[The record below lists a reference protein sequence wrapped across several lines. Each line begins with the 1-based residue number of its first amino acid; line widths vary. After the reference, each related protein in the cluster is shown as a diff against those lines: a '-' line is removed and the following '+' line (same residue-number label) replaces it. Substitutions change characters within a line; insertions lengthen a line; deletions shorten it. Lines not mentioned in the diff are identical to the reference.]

1 MKSIFLIGF
10 MGSGKSTVGQCLADQ
25 LDWQFVDTDLYFEE
39 REQMMISAFFA
50 QYGEEEFRVKEQSCL
65 QLCTKPNTVNGIVV
79 YLQTSF
85 EEICARLKD
94 DHTRPLFQAD
104 HLVCTKARLESR
116 LSLYQG
122 AAHYTLDTVGKNPLE
137 LAREIQAVVNV

>member
-1 MKSIFLIGF
+1 MRTENVEWMK
-10 MGSGKSTVGQCLADQ
+10 K
-25 LDWQFVDTDLYFEE
+25 
-39 REQMMISAFFA
+39 
-50 QYGEEEFRVKEQSCL
+50 
-65 QLCTKPNTVNGIVV
+65 NGIVV